1 MLACC
6 RFVRPG
12 ARRVATS
19 GANLALTDDGYNVVR
34 SFLMNQSQ
42 PTTVPLVATSFISP
56 NASTVVCVVLNAGNA
71 ATTFKLRDVSTGEPR
86 AAAVTMPAGSIA
98 TFTWPL

>member
-1 MLACC
+1 M
-6 RFVRPG
+6 
-12 ARRVATS
+12 ATS
-19 GANLALTDDGYNVVR
+19 GATLALTDDGYNVVR

-56 NASTVVCVVLNAGNA
+56 DATTVISVVLNAGDA

-98 TFTWPL
+98 SFTWPV